1 MTRLPRNAVVTG
13 ASSGI
18 GAAVAERLAHHGC
31 RLLLVGRDQARL
43 DAVAVRTGGRAVVAD
58 LRNRAGIETVCD
70 AADGWA
76 ELLVHGAG
84 VGAAGPLAETPADVV
99 DELLAVNLVAPVQIT
114 RTLLPTLR
122 AAHGH
127 VVFVASVAAI
137 GVAYEA
143 TYSATK
149 AGLRGFADALRVESA
164 IGVTTVLPG
173 AVTTPYYERR
183 GQPYHRRFPRPVGPE
198 RVAEALVE
206 AVRRDR
212 AEVFV
217 PRWLTVGARVH
228 GVAPAVFARLS
239 RRMDRRD
246 DTPAV

>member
-1 MTRLPRNAVVTG
+1 MTSLPRNAVVTG

-31 RLLLVGRDQARL
+31 RLLLVGRDRARL
-43 DAVAVRTGGRAVVAD
+43 DAVALRCGGRALVAD
-58 LRNRAGIETVCD
+58 LRDPAGVAAVSD

-76 ELLVHGAG
+76 QLLVHGAG
-84 VGAAGPLAETPADVV
+84 VGAAGPLADTPAEVV
-99 DELLAVNLVAPVQIT
+99 DELLTVNLVAPVQLT
-114 RTLLPTLR
+114 RALVPTLR
-122 AAHGH
+122 TARGH

-143 TYSATK
+143 AYSATK
-149 AGLRGFADALRVESA
+149 AGLRGFADALRVESD

-183 GQPYHRRFPRPVGPE
+183 GQPYHRRFPRPVSPE
-198 RVAEALVE
+198 RVAGALVD

-228 GVAPAVFARLS
+228 GVAPAAFAHLS
-239 RRMDRRD
+239 RRMDRRPD
-246 DTPAV
+246 AGHG